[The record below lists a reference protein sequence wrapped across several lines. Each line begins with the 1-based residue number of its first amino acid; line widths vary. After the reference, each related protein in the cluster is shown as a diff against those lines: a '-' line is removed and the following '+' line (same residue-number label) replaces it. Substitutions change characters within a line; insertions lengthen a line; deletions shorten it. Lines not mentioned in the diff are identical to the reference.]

1 MSVFYM
7 KGVFQKTSNWHI
19 WAVVIRTSDVRNE
32 KTTPTMAQ
40 LVQYA
45 MCPTPTTYNPY
56 KLF

>member
-1 MSVFYM
+1 M